1 MRYLFLIV
9 PLMASCLACGTAK
22 QQETKSEAVSTME
35 PQVST
40 PSINMEK
47 AEFSIDFLKTA
58 IAYQP
63 KGNVILSP
71 YSAGVAFS
79 MLTDGA
85 RGSTRDGL
93 VKALR
98 RSSFYGDFMDSDS
111 LNIVKSAN
119 SVWLNK
125 GFVANKE
132 YISTLEN
139 GYNAQTFAADKGD
152 PFTAEAVNTWCALNT
167 EGLIQ
172 EILDQIPADVRMML
186 LNALYFKAAW
196 VYPFDPQVTTEG
208 TFYGESGQTQVKY
221 MQNQAR
227 FEYGEF
233 PGYKVV
239 SLPYKNW
246 KYAMMIVLP
255 DDIDAAVEDL
265 TADKYNYLF
274 THLDRDAKVR
284 VVLPRFKL
292 ETTKV
297 LNDLFSSLGAGQ
309 AFTSAADFSG
319 ITGEPIFVS
328 KALQKCVL
336 EVNEE
341 GSEAAAV
348 TAILM
353 GRTAVPE
360 RVEEIIVN
368 KPFFFAIYN
377 PRTREILFEGKIAD
391 IK

>member
-9 PLMASCLACGTAK
+9 PLVASCLACGTAK

-79 MLTDGA
+79 MLNDGA
-85 RGSTRDGL
+85 RGTTHDGL
-93 VKALR
+93 RKALR
-98 RSSFYGDFMDSDS
+98 YSSYYGDFMDCDS

-125 GFVANKE
+125 GFVADKN
-132 YISTLEN
+132 YISRLEN

-221 MQNQAR
+221 MQTQAR
-227 FEYGEF
+227 FEYVEF

-274 THLDRDAKVR
+274 AHLDKDAKVR

-297 LNDLFSSLGAGQ
+297 LNDLFSSMGAGQ

-391 IK
+391 IQ

>member
-1 MRYLFLIV
+1 MRYLLLIV
-9 PLMASCLACGTAK
+9 PLVASCLACGTAK

-79 MLTDGA
+79 MLNDGA
-85 RGSTRDGL
+85 RGTTHDGL
-93 VKALR
+93 RKALR
-98 RSSFYGDFMDSDS
+98 YSSYYGDFMDCDS

-125 GFVANKE
+125 GFVADKK
-132 YISTLEN
+132 YISRLEN

-172 EILDQIPADVRMML
+172 EILDQIPADTRMML

-221 MQNQAR
+221 MQTQAR
-227 FEYGEF
+227 FEYVEF

-274 THLDRDAKVR
+274 AHLDKDAKVR

-297 LNDLFSSLGAGQ
+297 LNDLFSSMGAGQ

-391 IK
+391 IQ